1 MGKAVAILLL
11 FASASALGQTRSL
24 DELLND
30 LANAS
35 HDSTR
40 VHLLL
45 EIGEKYAFTDP
56 DTALHYN
63 TLGERL
69 IEKVN
74 AQKYLHKCYHTF
86 VKIYHTKRDFPTAL
100 DYCLKSI
107 EVARRDGNRFEEAT
121 SYRALFNLYHN
132 LKMNDSAV
140 KYAVRSMKLTTEI
153 GDTANIA
160 SNYGNLAWL
169 YNDLNQYE
177 KAVAYGLNGIKAG
190 EQYGDTIGLLVSIN
204 NTALVYISMSE
215 HLKAI
220 ELFKRQLELGKRA
233 KRVRSVRNALVN
245 LGVNYFDLGNL
256 VELER
261 TTNLLNE
268 YFDNDPS
275 LPSEYK
281 CLQHINSAYNFFLQK
296 KFKLAEAQLFEGMK
310 IAEAD
315 SLTDRLLTI
324 YLTLQKIK
332 FAQLDFVS
340 GNFYEAKWDSLD
352 EAQKMN
358 ELSEYGAELETK
370 YETEKKSAKIISQES
385 QLKQKSIINYLLGGA
400 GISLLII
407 TLLGYRTYSQ
417 KQKLQQQRINELET
431 EKKLTATQAVL
442 KGEEQERSRIA
453 KDLHDGLGGM
463 LSGIKYSFNSMKENL
478 VMTPDNQRAFER
490 SMDMLDS
497 SIKEMRRVAHNMMPE
512 SLVKFGLDTALKDFC
527 HDINQSGALNV
538 NYQSIGLADAQL
550 DQTTS
555 ITVYRIVQELISNT
569 IKHASA
575 QTAIVQVSAA
585 DRLLSVTV
593 EDDGKGFDTSII
605 KRVQGI
611 GWSNIQHRVDFL
623 KGKLDVDSQP
633 GKGTSVQIEFEL

>member
-1 MGKAVAILLL
+1 MGKVVAILLL
-11 FASASALGQTRSL
+11 FASASALGQSRSL
-24 DELLND
+24 DQLIED
-30 LANAS
+30 LAHATQ
-35 HDSTR
+35 DSAR

-45 EIGEKYAFTDP
+45 DIGEKYAFIDP

-63 TLGERL
+63 TLGEKL
-69 IEKVN
+69 IEKIN
-74 AQKYLHKCYHTF
+74 AEKYLHKCYHTF
-86 VKIYHTKRDFPTAL
+86 VKIYHTKRDFATAL

-107 EVARRDGNRFEEAT
+107 KVAIHDGDRFEEAT

-140 KYAVRSMKLTTEI
+140 KYAVYSIQLTTEI
-153 GDTANIA
+153 RDTTNLAA
-160 SNYGNLAWL
+160 NYGNLAWL
-169 YNDLNQYE
+169 YNDLNQYD

-190 EQYGDTIGLLVSIN
+190 EQYADTVGLLISIN

-220 ELFKRQLELGKRA
+220 ELFKRQLELGKLA
-233 KRVRSVRNALVN
+233 KRPRSVRNALVN

-261 TTNLLNE
+261 TTALLNE

-296 KFKLAEAQLFEGMK
+296 KFRLAEAQLFQGMK

-332 FAQLDFVS
+332 FAQQDFVS

-352 EAQKMN
+352 HTQRIK

-370 YETEKKSAKIISQES
+370 YETEKKTARIILQDE
-385 QLKQKSIINYLLGGA
+385 QLRQKSIINYLLAGA
-400 GISLLII
+400 GVSLLVI

-463 LSGIKYSFNSMKENL
+463 LSRN
-478 VMTPDNQRAFER
+478 
-490 SMDMLDS
+490 
-497 SIKEMRRVAHNMMPE
+497 
-512 SLVKFGLDTALKDFC
+512 
-527 HDINQSGALNV
+527 
-538 NYQSIGLADAQL
+538 
-550 DQTTS
+550 
-555 ITVYRIVQELISNT
+555 
-569 IKHASA
+569 
-575 QTAIVQVSAA
+575 
-585 DRLLSVTV
+585 
-593 EDDGKGFDTSII
+593 
-605 KRVQGI
+605 
-611 GWSNIQHRVDFL
+611 
-623 KGKLDVDSQP
+623 
-633 GKGTSVQIEFEL
+633 